1 MTVYVFDVNDA
12 DDANWRKITVK
23 GGMTYVWSRK
33 STYVQNPPY
42 FASMSHAPSPV
53 TDIEG
58 ASILGLFL
66 EIRLAFWVTLG
77 IPVSFLGG
85 IAILVGFLTRIA
97 AAGNILVQLG
107 AIMLV
112 HLPNGLMGQGG
123 YELNLLI
130 LTMCV
135 VLAVA
140 GAGRFSLDD
149 RVARRA

>member
-1 MTVYVFDVNDA
+1 MH
-12 DDANWRKITVK
+12 RL
-23 GGMTYVWSRK
+23 
-33 STYVQNPPY
+33 
-42 FASMSHAPSPV
+42 FAARPTQAQV
-53 TDIEG
+53 D
-58 ASILGLFL
+58 
-66 EIRLAFWVTLG
+66 LALLVLRVVLG
-77 IPVSFLGG
+77 IVLVAHGAQKVFTYGLAGVTGSMTQMGAPLPSIVAPLVMAAEFLGG